1 MDTKICGI
9 SDVETLKFIVGHKFP
24 PKFVGF
30 ISNFPKSHRNLNLK
44 NLKNLI
50 KIKNNKIKFVSVLV
64 KPSYETLDKIKNLNF
79 EYYQLYGV
87 DPMMTLYIKK
97 KYKKKI
103 ISAIQ
108 VENMDDIK
116 LYKKYENISDII
128 LFDSKGY
135 EKSLSFNHKF
145 LKNVDTKT
153 KRMVAGNIKFNDKL
167 DKFKKIAD
175 IIDISGGLETNGK
188 KNLSKIDFF
197 LKNIKS
203 INK

>member
-1 MDTKICGI
+1 
-9 SDVETLKFIVGHKFP
+9 
-24 PKFVGF
+24 
-30 ISNFPKSHRNLNLK
+30 
-44 NLKNLI
+44 
-50 KIKNNKIKFVSVLV
+50 
-64 KPSYETLDKIKNLNF
+64 
-79 EYYQLYGV
+79 
-87 DPMMTLYIKK
+87 MMTLYIKK